1 MFGFPAFVCSSVSF
15 FGSPPSLAFFAF
27 WLFRLAFL
35 LSPHL
40 GRAFCQ
46 GDFFG
51 GVFSDGLFFL
61 PGFSV
66 WRLRFSRFHFSGQCL
81 GMGSFSPVRLI
92 SLVFFFFLVVA
103 IWSQSCHNVGRFFWQ
118 GSVSQQALKPLPRKH
133 FSSL

>member
-51 GVFSDGLFFL
+51 GVFSDGLFF
-61 PGFSV
+61 
-66 WRLRFSRFHFSGQCL
+66 CL
-81 GMGSFSPVRLI
+81 GLAFGGFVFRGFISAVNAWAWVR
-92 SLVFFFFLVVA
+92 FR
-103 IWSQSCHNVGRFFWQ
+103 QSG
-118 GSVSQQALKPLPRKH
+118 
-133 FSSL
+133 